1 VVKHHQTRHVQ
12 YTITRCPTTTMATNT
27 FLNIDPAAFNPASIS
42 PEAHA
47 FNAKLIAI
55 MKTGPK
61 WWEVGAAKYRQM
73 RAAGETP
80 LPAATYLDT
89 AANIS
94 IPSRDTGR
102 SIPCRT
108 LKPTDEK
115 EPQAVFMHIHGG
127 GWVLQD
133 EKSQDPVLQDL
144 ANESGVVCV
153 SIGYR
158 LAPED
163 PFPAGP
169 NDCYDAAE
177 WLVDHA
183 VEKFG
188 VGLGFVG
195 GESAGGHLSM
205 LVALH
210 LLQHEQAK
218 YRDFR
223 FKGLLLH
230 FGCFSMAW
238 TPQVYNFI
246 KGEDILVLDREIMDH
261 YVKAF
266 LPELTDEQKRD
277 PKVSPLYADL
287 EKLRGRLPPALLT
300 CGTEDCLLDD
310 TIFMASKWRMAGGEA
325 VVKIVP
331 GACHGYI
338 MFPRGMKGSGSEEG
352 LNAVAEFL
360 RARIG

>member
-1 VVKHHQTRHVQ
+1 
-12 YTITRCPTTTMATNT
+12 MSSNT
-27 FLNIDPAAFNPASIS
+27 FLDIDPTVFDSASIS

-47 FNAKLIAI
+47 FNKKLIDV

-73 RAAGETP
+73 RAAGQTP
-80 LPAATYLDT
+80 LPAATYLDS
-89 AANIS
+89 AQDFS

-102 SIPCRT
+102 SIPCRI
-108 LKPTDEK
+108 LKPTTEK
-115 EPQAVFMHIHGG
+115 EVKAVFMHVHGG

-158 LAPED
+158 LAPEH

-183 VEKFG
+183 TEKFG
-188 VGLGFVG
+188 VPLGFVG
-195 GESAGGHLSM
+195 GESAGAHLSM
-205 LVALH
+205 LVTLH

-218 YRDFR
+218 YSDFK
-223 FKGLLLH
+223 FKGILLH
-230 FGCFSMAW
+230 FGCFSMIW
-238 TPQVYNFI
+238 TPQVYNFA

-261 YVKAF
+261 YLEVF
-266 LPELTDEQKRD
+266 LPNSTDEQKRD
-277 PKVSPLYADL
+277 PKVSPLYANL
-287 EKLRGRLPPALLT
+287 EKLRGRLPPALFT

-310 TIFMASKWRMAGGEA
+310 TVFMAAKWRMAGAETQ
-325 VVKIVP
+325 VKIVP

-338 MFPRGMKGSGSEEG
+338 GFPRGMKGSGSEG
-352 LNAVAEFL
+352 GQVAVAKFL
-360 RARIG
+360 SERM